1 MQVHYPRIKRNRTL
15 LLTMDNVSVI
25 TMFYL
30 SGLSETMNYRS
41 VLFSLTLLCYCVILL
56 VNITLI
62 VTIILDKN
70 LHEPMYILLCAFCM
84 NGLYGTTGIL
94 PKFLWDLLS
103 PVHVISY
110 SGCLVQVQVL
120 YSFAFSDLSFLAVMA
135 YDRYVAICRPL
146 QYHSIMSK
154 QRLMKLVCFS
164 WLTPFCIV
172 GINMCLTSRLK
183 LCSPYITGLFCG
195 NWLIVKLACFPAE
208 TMVINIVSY
217 ISILIYV
224 FHGVFIVW
232 SYLKLIRTCVNSIEN
247 RAKFMQTCVPHLLSL
262 ITFVFTILFDLMNI
276 RYGSKKLPQSLEN
289 FVAIEFLV
297 IPPLMN
303 PLIYGFKLTKIRNR
317 FRGIF
322 WGGIKISLHEK

>member
-1 MQVHYPRIKRNRTL
+1 
-15 LLTMDNVSVI
+15 MDNVSVI
-25 TMFYL
+25 TIFYL
-30 SGLSETMNYRS
+30 SGLTESKNNRYIF
-41 VLFSLTLLCYCVILL
+41 FSLSLLCYCLILL

-84 NGLYGTTGIL
+84 NGLYGTAGFF

-110 SGCLVQVQVL
+110 SGCLLQAQVL
-120 YSFAFSDLSFLAVMA
+120 YSFACSDVSILAVMA

-146 QYHSIMSK
+146 QYHSIMSR

-164 WLTPFCIV
+164 WLTPFCIH
-172 GINMCLTSRLK
+172 GANICLTSRLK
-183 LCSPYITGLFCG
+183 LCSPYIARLFCV
-195 NWLIVKLACFPAE
+195 NWIIVALACFPAE
-208 TMVINIVSY
+208 TMVNSIVAY
-217 ISILIYV
+217 FTILIYV

-232 SYLKLIRTCVNSIEN
+232 SYIYIIRKCVNSIEN
-247 RAKFMQTCVPHLLSL
+247 RAKFMQTCVPHLFSL
-262 ITFVFTILFDLMNI
+262 ITFLFAILFDIMNI
-276 RYGSKKLPQSLEN
+276 RFESKNLPQPFKN
-289 FVAIEFLV
+289 FIAIEFLV

-317 FRGIF
+317 LREIVTL
-322 WGGIKISLHEK
+322 KNKLSLGTWLSDCEEQPP